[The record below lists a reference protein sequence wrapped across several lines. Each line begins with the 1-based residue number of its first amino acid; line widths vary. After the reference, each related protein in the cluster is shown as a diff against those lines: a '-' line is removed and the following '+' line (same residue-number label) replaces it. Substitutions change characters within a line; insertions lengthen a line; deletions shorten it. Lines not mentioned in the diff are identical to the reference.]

1 MSMAEENIDSE
12 ELEGA
17 TVELEDEQVSGVEA
31 DLADDASETRTKVRR
46 KSDGDDELENYS
58 EGVKKRINQLTA
70 KRKAASEEA
79 EAAVQYAQQVHQENQ
94 QMKAR
99 LQQLDQGYR
108 SEYEGRVVS
117 QEQQAKRAL
126 TEAHEA
132 GDYEKVAEAQSALS
146 QVAIEKERIRLQTA
160 KAQRDA
166 QQREQQAQQQQQQQ
180 QYQQQQPQ
188 RQAADPKL
196 EKWLSKND
204 WFEKDNV
211 MKAAATAIHN
221 QIVGDE
227 GFDPSTDE
235 YYAEIDKRIRKEMP
249 HKFQAKQQN
258 AQVVTATRSA
268 RDSESRENAERIQQW
283 RPGSA
288 LDAPEPPIGF
298 KHRWIRESVLEYD
311 DKTNVHKKR
320 QEGWEL
326 VRAEEYPDYVG
337 PIVDEGRN
345 AGTIGVGGLV
355 LARIPNELVLQ
366 RNRHF
371 QNVAKNQMDAVDRDW
386 MRENNALMPK
396 LAPQRKSSVS
406 FGSKG
411 SKQGD

>member
-1 MSMAEENIDSE
+1 MVEENINSE
-12 ELEGA
+12 DLEGE
-17 TVELEDEQVSGVEA
+17 TVELDDEEVSGAEA
-31 DLADDASETRTKVRR
+31 YIGNAVDVTDEVNQTRTKVRK
-46 KSDGDDELENYS
+46 KSEGDDELENYS
-58 EGVKKRINQLTA
+58 EGVQKRINQLTA

-108 SEYEGRVVS
+108 AEYEGRVVS

-132 GDYEKVAEAQSALS
+132 GDYERVAEAQSALS

-221 QIVGDE
+221 QIVSDE

-235 YYAEIDKRIRKEMP
+235 YYTEIDRRIRKEMP

-258 AQVVTATRSA
+258 AQVVTPASGNGRSLKSGRKRSVELTPGQVA
-268 RDSESRENAERIQQW
+268 FANKMRIPLDVYAKEVVKLESRSE
-283 RPGSA
+283 
-288 LDAPEPPIGF
+288 
-298 KHRWIRESVLEYD
+298 
-311 DKTNVHKKR
+311 
-320 QEGWEL
+320 
-326 VRAEEYPDYVG
+326 
-337 PIVDEGRN
+337 
-345 AGTIGVGGLV
+345 
-355 LARIPNELVLQ
+355 
-366 RNRHF
+366 
-371 QNVAKNQMDAVDRDW
+371 
-386 MRENNALMPK
+386 
-396 LAPQRKSSVS
+396 
-406 FGSKG
+406 
-411 SKQGD
+411 

>member
-1 MSMAEENIDSE
+1 MSMVENMENEEFNGTTIEVEEDSE
-12 ELEGA
+12 E
-17 TVELEDEQVSGVEA
+17 QSGSEA
-31 DLADDASETRTKVRR
+31 VVASEEPDETRTKVRK
-46 KSDGDDELENYS
+46 KSEGDDELENYS
-58 EGVKKRINQLTA
+58 EGVQKRINQLTA

-108 SEYEGRVVS
+108 AEYEGRVVS

-132 GDYEKVAEAQSALS
+132 GDYERVAEAQSALS

-221 QIVGDE
+221 QIVSDE

-235 YYAEIDKRIRKEMP
+235 YYAEIDRRIRKEMP

-258 AQVVTATRSA
+258 AQVVTPASGNGRSLKSGRKRSVELTPGQVA
-268 RDSESRENAERIQQW
+268 FANKMRIPLDVYAKEVVKLESRSE
-283 RPGSA
+283 
-288 LDAPEPPIGF
+288 
-298 KHRWIRESVLEYD
+298 
-311 DKTNVHKKR
+311 
-320 QEGWEL
+320 
-326 VRAEEYPDYVG
+326 
-337 PIVDEGRN
+337 
-345 AGTIGVGGLV
+345 
-355 LARIPNELVLQ
+355 
-366 RNRHF
+366 
-371 QNVAKNQMDAVDRDW
+371 
-386 MRENNALMPK
+386 
-396 LAPQRKSSVS
+396 
-406 FGSKG
+406 
-411 SKQGD
+411 

>member
-1 MSMAEENIDSE
+1 MVENMENEEFNGTTIEVEEDSE
-12 ELEGA
+12 E
-17 TVELEDEQVSGVEA
+17 QSGSEA
-31 DLADDASETRTKVRR
+31 VVASEEPDETRTKVRK
-46 KSDGDDELENYS
+46 KSEGDDELENYS
-58 EGVKKRINQLTA
+58 EGVQKRINQLTA

-108 SEYEGRVVS
+108 AEYEGRVVS

-132 GDYEKVAEAQSALS
+132 GDYERVAEAQSALS

-180 QYQQQQPQ
+180 RYQQQQPQ

-221 QIVGDE
+221 QIVSDE

-235 YYAEIDKRIRKEMP
+235 YYAEIDRRIRKEMP

-258 AQVVTATRSA
+258 AQVVTPASGNGRSLKSGRKRSVELTPGQVA
-268 RDSESRENAERIQQW
+268 FANKMRIPLDVYAKEVVKLESRSE
-283 RPGSA
+283 
-288 LDAPEPPIGF
+288 
-298 KHRWIRESVLEYD
+298 
-311 DKTNVHKKR
+311 
-320 QEGWEL
+320 
-326 VRAEEYPDYVG
+326 
-337 PIVDEGRN
+337 
-345 AGTIGVGGLV
+345 
-355 LARIPNELVLQ
+355 
-366 RNRHF
+366 
-371 QNVAKNQMDAVDRDW
+371 
-386 MRENNALMPK
+386 
-396 LAPQRKSSVS
+396 
-406 FGSKG
+406 
-411 SKQGD
+411 

>member
-1 MSMAEENIDSE
+1 MSMSEQNIDSE
-12 ELEGA
+12 DLEGA
-17 TVELEDEQVSGVEA
+17 TVELDDEQVSGAEA
-31 DLADDASETRTKVRR
+31 YIGNAVDVTDEVNQTRTKVRK
-46 KSDGDDELENYS
+46 KSEGDDELENYS
-58 EGVKKRINQLTA
+58 EGVQKRINQLTA

-108 SEYEGRVVS
+108 AEYEGRVVS

-132 GDYEKVAEAQSALS
+132 GDYERVAEAQSALS

-221 QIVGDE
+221 QIVSDE

-235 YYAEIDKRIRKEMP
+235 YYTEIDRRIRKEMP

-258 AQVVTATRSA
+258 AQVVTPASGNGRSLKSGRKRSVELTPGQVA
-268 RDSESRENAERIQQW
+268 FANKMRIPLDVYAKEVVKLESRSE
-283 RPGSA
+283 
-288 LDAPEPPIGF
+288 
-298 KHRWIRESVLEYD
+298 
-311 DKTNVHKKR
+311 
-320 QEGWEL
+320 
-326 VRAEEYPDYVG
+326 
-337 PIVDEGRN
+337 
-345 AGTIGVGGLV
+345 
-355 LARIPNELVLQ
+355 
-366 RNRHF
+366 
-371 QNVAKNQMDAVDRDW
+371 
-386 MRENNALMPK
+386 
-396 LAPQRKSSVS
+396 
-406 FGSKG
+406 
-411 SKQGD
+411 

>member
-1 MSMAEENIDSE
+1 MSMVENMENEEFNGTTIEVEEDSE
-12 ELEGA
+12 EQSGSE
-17 TVELEDEQVSGVEA
+17 TVV
-31 DLADDASETRTKVRR
+31 ASEEPDETRTKVRK
-46 KSDGDDELENYS
+46 KSEGDDELENYS
-58 EGVKKRINQLTA
+58 EGVQKRINQLTA

-108 SEYEGRVVS
+108 AEYEGRVVS

-132 GDYEKVAEAQSALS
+132 GDYERVAEAQSALS

-221 QIVGDE
+221 QIVSDE

-235 YYAEIDKRIRKEMP
+235 YYTEIDRRIRKEMP

-258 AQVVTATRSA
+258 AQVVTPASGNGRSLKSGRKRSVELTPGQVA
-268 RDSESRENAERIQQW
+268 FANKMRIPLDVYAKEVVKLESRSE
-283 RPGSA
+283 
-288 LDAPEPPIGF
+288 
-298 KHRWIRESVLEYD
+298 
-311 DKTNVHKKR
+311 
-320 QEGWEL
+320 
-326 VRAEEYPDYVG
+326 
-337 PIVDEGRN
+337 
-345 AGTIGVGGLV
+345 
-355 LARIPNELVLQ
+355 
-366 RNRHF
+366 
-371 QNVAKNQMDAVDRDW
+371 
-386 MRENNALMPK
+386 
-396 LAPQRKSSVS
+396 
-406 FGSKG
+406 
-411 SKQGD
+411 

>member
-1 MSMAEENIDSE
+1 MSMVENMENEEFNGTTIEVEEDSKEQSGSETVVASE
-12 ELEGA
+12 EP
-17 TVELEDEQVSGVEA
+17 D
-31 DLADDASETRTKVRR
+31 ETRTKVRKR
-46 KSDGDDELENYS
+46 SEGDDELENYS
-58 EGVKKRINQLTA
+58 EGVQKRINQLTA

-108 SEYEGRVVS
+108 AEYEGRVVS

-132 GDYEKVAEAQSALS
+132 GDYERVAEAQSALS

-221 QIVGDE
+221 QIVSDE

-235 YYAEIDKRIRKEMP
+235 YYAEIDRRIRKEMP

-258 AQVVTATRSA
+258 AQVVTPASGNGRSLKSGRKRSVELTPGQVA
-268 RDSESRENAERIQQW
+268 FANKMRIPLDVYAKEVVKLESRSE
-283 RPGSA
+283 
-288 LDAPEPPIGF
+288 
-298 KHRWIRESVLEYD
+298 
-311 DKTNVHKKR
+311 
-320 QEGWEL
+320 
-326 VRAEEYPDYVG
+326 
-337 PIVDEGRN
+337 
-345 AGTIGVGGLV
+345 
-355 LARIPNELVLQ
+355 
-366 RNRHF
+366 
-371 QNVAKNQMDAVDRDW
+371 
-386 MRENNALMPK
+386 
-396 LAPQRKSSVS
+396 
-406 FGSKG
+406 
-411 SKQGD
+411 

>member
-1 MSMAEENIDSE
+1 MSMSEQNIDSE
-12 ELEGA
+12 DLEGA
-17 TVELEDEQVSGVEA
+17 TVELDDEQVSGAEA
-31 DLADDASETRTKVRR
+31 YIGNAVDVTDEVNQTRTKVRK
-46 KSDGDDELENYS
+46 KSEGDDELENYS
-58 EGVKKRINQLTA
+58 EGVQKRINQLTA

-108 SEYEGRVVS
+108 AEYEGRVVS

-132 GDYEKVAEAQSALS
+132 GDYERVAEAQSALS

-204 WFEKDNV
+204 WFEKDTV
-211 MKAAATAIHN
+211 MNAAATAIHK
-221 QIVGDE
+221 QIVNDE

-235 YYAEIDKRIRKEMP
+235 YYSEIDRRIRREMP

-258 AQVVTATRSA
+258 AQVVTPASGNGRSLKSGRKRSVELTPGQVA
-268 RDSESRENAERIQQW
+268 FANKMRIPLDVYAKEVVKLESRSE
-283 RPGSA
+283 
-288 LDAPEPPIGF
+288 
-298 KHRWIRESVLEYD
+298 
-311 DKTNVHKKR
+311 
-320 QEGWEL
+320 
-326 VRAEEYPDYVG
+326 
-337 PIVDEGRN
+337 
-345 AGTIGVGGLV
+345 
-355 LARIPNELVLQ
+355 
-366 RNRHF
+366 
-371 QNVAKNQMDAVDRDW
+371 
-386 MRENNALMPK
+386 
-396 LAPQRKSSVS
+396 
-406 FGSKG
+406 
-411 SKQGD
+411 

>member
-1 MSMAEENIDSE
+1 MSMVENMENEEFNGTTIEVEEDSE
-12 ELEGA
+12 EQSGSE
-17 TVELEDEQVSGVEA
+17 TVV
-31 DLADDASETRTKVRR
+31 ASEEPDETRTKVRK
-46 KSDGDDELENYS
+46 KSEGDDELENYS
-58 EGVKKRINQLTA
+58 EGVQKRINQLTA

-108 SEYEGRVVS
+108 AEYEGRVVS

-132 GDYEKVAEAQSALS
+132 GDYERVAEAQSALS

-221 QIVGDE
+221 QIVSDE

-235 YYAEIDKRIRKEMP
+235 YYAEIDRRIRKEMP

-258 AQVVTATRSA
+258 AQVVTPASGNGRSLKSGRKRSVELTPGQVA
-268 RDSESRENAERIQQW
+268 FANKMRIPLDIYAKEVVKIESRSE
-283 RPGSA
+283 
-288 LDAPEPPIGF
+288 
-298 KHRWIRESVLEYD
+298 
-311 DKTNVHKKR
+311 
-320 QEGWEL
+320 
-326 VRAEEYPDYVG
+326 
-337 PIVDEGRN
+337 
-345 AGTIGVGGLV
+345 
-355 LARIPNELVLQ
+355 
-366 RNRHF
+366 
-371 QNVAKNQMDAVDRDW
+371 
-386 MRENNALMPK
+386 
-396 LAPQRKSSVS
+396 
-406 FGSKG
+406 
-411 SKQGD
+411 

>member
-1 MSMAEENIDSE
+1 MSMVENMENEEFNGTTIEVEEDSE
-12 ELEGA
+12 E
-17 TVELEDEQVSGVEA
+17 QSGSEA
-31 DLADDASETRTKVRR
+31 VVASEEPDETRTKVRK
-46 KSDGDDELENYS
+46 KSEGDDELENYS
-58 EGVKKRINQLTA
+58 EGVQKRINQLTA

-108 SEYEGRVVS
+108 AEYEGRVVS

-132 GDYEKVAEAQSALS
+132 GDYERVAEAQSALS

-166 QQREQQAQQQQQQQ
+166 QQLEQQAQQQQQQQ

-204 WFEKDNV
+204 WFEKDIV
-211 MKAAATAIHN
+211 MNAAATAIHK
-221 QIVGDE
+221 QIVNDE

-235 YYAEIDKRIRKEMP
+235 YYAEIDRRIRKEMP

-258 AQVVTATRSA
+258 AQVVTPASGNGRSLKSGRKRSVELTPGQVA
-268 RDSESRENAERIQQW
+268 FANKMRIPLDVYAKEVVKLESRSE
-283 RPGSA
+283 
-288 LDAPEPPIGF
+288 
-298 KHRWIRESVLEYD
+298 
-311 DKTNVHKKR
+311 
-320 QEGWEL
+320 
-326 VRAEEYPDYVG
+326 
-337 PIVDEGRN
+337 
-345 AGTIGVGGLV
+345 
-355 LARIPNELVLQ
+355 
-366 RNRHF
+366 
-371 QNVAKNQMDAVDRDW
+371 
-386 MRENNALMPK
+386 
-396 LAPQRKSSVS
+396 
-406 FGSKG
+406 
-411 SKQGD
+411 

>member
-1 MSMAEENIDSE
+1 MSMAEESMENKEFNGTTI
-12 ELEGA
+12 ELE
-17 TVELEDEQVSGVEA
+17 EDSQESSAVEA
-31 DLADDASETRTKVRR
+31 ADSDSNSDETRTKVR
-46 KSDGDDELENYS
+46 KSSDGDDELESYS

-70 KRKAASEEA
+70 RRKAATEEA

-160 KAQRDA
+160 KAKREE
-166 QQREQQAQQQQQQQ
+166 QQRQYEAEQQQQR
-180 QYQQQQPQ
+180 QQQPQQQQ

-221 QIVGDE
+221 QIVGEE
-227 GFDPSTDE
+227 GFDPTTDE
-235 YYAEIDKRIRKEMP
+235 YYFEIDKRIRKEMP

-258 AQVVTATRSA
+258 AQVVTPASGNGRSLKSGRKRSVELTPGQVA
-268 RDSESRENAERIQQW
+268 FANKMRIPLEVYAKEVVKLESR
-283 RPGSA
+283 S
-288 LDAPEPPIGF
+288 D
-298 KHRWIRESVLEYD
+298 
-311 DKTNVHKKR
+311 
-320 QEGWEL
+320 
-326 VRAEEYPDYVG
+326 
-337 PIVDEGRN
+337 
-345 AGTIGVGGLV
+345 
-355 LARIPNELVLQ
+355 
-366 RNRHF
+366 
-371 QNVAKNQMDAVDRDW
+371 
-386 MRENNALMPK
+386 
-396 LAPQRKSSVS
+396 
-406 FGSKG
+406 
-411 SKQGD
+411 

>member
-1 MSMAEENIDSE
+1 MSMVENMENEEFNGTTIEVEEDSE
-12 ELEGA
+12 EQSGSE
-17 TVELEDEQVSGVEA
+17 TVV
-31 DLADDASETRTKVRR
+31 ASEEPDETRTKVRK
-46 KSDGDDELENYS
+46 KSEGDDELENYS
-58 EGVKKRINQLTA
+58 EGVQKRINQLTA

-108 SEYEGRVVS
+108 AEYEGRVVS

-132 GDYEKVAEAQSALS
+132 GDYERVAEAQSALS

-166 QQREQQAQQQQQQQ
+166 QQLEQQAQQQQQQQ

-204 WFEKDNV
+204 WFEKDIV
-211 MKAAATAIHN
+211 MNAAATAIHK
-221 QIVGDE
+221 QIVNDE

-235 YYAEIDKRIRKEMP
+235 YYAEIDRRIRKEMP

-258 AQVVTATRSA
+258 AQVVTPASGNGRSLKSGRKRSVELTPGQVA
-268 RDSESRENAERIQQW
+268 FANKMRIPLDVYAKEVVKLESRSE
-283 RPGSA
+283 
-288 LDAPEPPIGF
+288 
-298 KHRWIRESVLEYD
+298 
-311 DKTNVHKKR
+311 
-320 QEGWEL
+320 
-326 VRAEEYPDYVG
+326 
-337 PIVDEGRN
+337 
-345 AGTIGVGGLV
+345 
-355 LARIPNELVLQ
+355 
-366 RNRHF
+366 
-371 QNVAKNQMDAVDRDW
+371 
-386 MRENNALMPK
+386 
-396 LAPQRKSSVS
+396 
-406 FGSKG
+406 
-411 SKQGD
+411 

>member
-1 MSMAEENIDSE
+1 MVENMENEEFNGTTIEVEEDSE
-12 ELEGA
+12 EQSGSE
-17 TVELEDEQVSGVEA
+17 TVV
-31 DLADDASETRTKVRR
+31 ASEEPDETRTKVRK
-46 KSDGDDELENYS
+46 KSEGDDELENYS
-58 EGVKKRINQLTA
+58 EGVQKRINQLTA

-108 SEYEGRVVS
+108 AEYEGRVVS

-132 GDYEKVAEAQSALS
+132 GDYERVAEAQSALS

-221 QIVGDE
+221 QIVSDE

-235 YYAEIDKRIRKEMP
+235 YYAEIDRRIRKEMP

-258 AQVVTATRSA
+258 AQVVTPASGNGRSLKSGRKRSVELTPGQVA
-268 RDSESRENAERIQQW
+268 FANKMRIPLDVYAKEVVKLESRSE
-283 RPGSA
+283 
-288 LDAPEPPIGF
+288 
-298 KHRWIRESVLEYD
+298 
-311 DKTNVHKKR
+311 
-320 QEGWEL
+320 
-326 VRAEEYPDYVG
+326 
-337 PIVDEGRN
+337 
-345 AGTIGVGGLV
+345 
-355 LARIPNELVLQ
+355 
-366 RNRHF
+366 
-371 QNVAKNQMDAVDRDW
+371 
-386 MRENNALMPK
+386 
-396 LAPQRKSSVS
+396 
-406 FGSKG
+406 
-411 SKQGD
+411 

>member
-1 MSMAEENIDSE
+1 MSMVENMENEEFNGTTIEVEEDSE
-12 ELEGA
+12 E
-17 TVELEDEQVSGVEA
+17 QSGSEA
-31 DLADDASETRTKVRR
+31 VVASEEPDETRTKVRK
-46 KSDGDDELENYS
+46 KSEGDDELENYS
-58 EGVKKRINQLTA
+58 EGVQKRINQLTA

-108 SEYEGRVVS
+108 AEYEGRVVS

-132 GDYEKVAEAQSALS
+132 GDYERVAEAQSALS

-166 QQREQQAQQQQQQQ
+166 QQQEQQAQQQQQQQ

-204 WFEKDNV
+204 WFEKDTV
-211 MKAAATAIHN
+211 MNAAATAIHK
-221 QIVGDE
+221 QIVNDE

-235 YYAEIDKRIRKEMP
+235 YYAEIDRRIRKEMP

-258 AQVVTATRSA
+258 AQVVTPASGNGRSLKSGRKRSVELTPGQVA
-268 RDSESRENAERIQQW
+268 FANKMRIPLDVYAKEVVKLESRSE
-283 RPGSA
+283 
-288 LDAPEPPIGF
+288 
-298 KHRWIRESVLEYD
+298 
-311 DKTNVHKKR
+311 
-320 QEGWEL
+320 
-326 VRAEEYPDYVG
+326 
-337 PIVDEGRN
+337 
-345 AGTIGVGGLV
+345 
-355 LARIPNELVLQ
+355 
-366 RNRHF
+366 
-371 QNVAKNQMDAVDRDW
+371 
-386 MRENNALMPK
+386 
-396 LAPQRKSSVS
+396 
-406 FGSKG
+406 
-411 SKQGD
+411 

>member
-1 MSMAEENIDSE
+1 MSMSEQNIDSE
-12 ELEGA
+12 DLEGA
-17 TVELEDEQVSGVEA
+17 TVELDDEQVSGAEA
-31 DLADDASETRTKVRR
+31 YIGNAVDVTDEVNQTRTKVRK
-46 KSDGDDELENYS
+46 KSEGDDELENYS
-58 EGVKKRINQLTA
+58 EGVQKRINQLTA

-108 SEYEGRVVS
+108 AEYEGRVVS

-132 GDYEKVAEAQSALS
+132 GDYERVAEAQSALS

-204 WFEKDNV
+204 WFEKDTV
-211 MKAAATAIHN
+211 MNAAATAIHK
-221 QIVGDE
+221 QIVNDE

-235 YYAEIDKRIRKEMP
+235 YYSEIDRRIRREMP
-249 HKFQAKQQN
+249 HKFQARQQN
-258 AQVVTATRSA
+258 AQVVTPASGNGRSLKSGRKRSVELTPGQVA
-268 RDSESRENAERIQQW
+268 FANKMRIPLDVYAKEVVKLESRSE
-283 RPGSA
+283 
-288 LDAPEPPIGF
+288 
-298 KHRWIRESVLEYD
+298 
-311 DKTNVHKKR
+311 
-320 QEGWEL
+320 
-326 VRAEEYPDYVG
+326 
-337 PIVDEGRN
+337 
-345 AGTIGVGGLV
+345 
-355 LARIPNELVLQ
+355 
-366 RNRHF
+366 
-371 QNVAKNQMDAVDRDW
+371 
-386 MRENNALMPK
+386 
-396 LAPQRKSSVS
+396 
-406 FGSKG
+406 
-411 SKQGD
+411 

>member
-1 MSMAEENIDSE
+1 MAEESMENEEFNGTTI
-12 ELEGA
+12 ELE
-17 TVELEDEQVSGVEA
+17 EDNQESSAVKAA
-31 DLADDASETRTKVRR
+31 DSDSNSDETRTKVR
-46 KSDGDDELENYS
+46 KSSDGDDELESYS

-70 KRKAASEEA
+70 RRKAATEEA

-160 KAQRDA
+160 KAKRED
-166 QQREQQAQQQQQQQ
+166 QQRQYEAEQQQQR
-180 QYQQQQPQ
+180 QQQPQQQQ

-221 QIVGDE
+221 QIVGEE
-227 GFDPSTDE
+227 GFDPTTDE
-235 YYAEIDKRIRKEMP
+235 YYSEIDKRIRKEMP

-258 AQVVTATRSA
+258 AQVVTPASGNGRSLKSGRKRSVELTPGQVA
-268 RDSESRENAERIQQW
+268 FANKMRIPLEVYAKEVVKLESR
-283 RPGSA
+283 S
-288 LDAPEPPIGF
+288 D
-298 KHRWIRESVLEYD
+298 
-311 DKTNVHKKR
+311 
-320 QEGWEL
+320 
-326 VRAEEYPDYVG
+326 
-337 PIVDEGRN
+337 
-345 AGTIGVGGLV
+345 
-355 LARIPNELVLQ
+355 
-366 RNRHF
+366 
-371 QNVAKNQMDAVDRDW
+371 
-386 MRENNALMPK
+386 
-396 LAPQRKSSVS
+396 
-406 FGSKG
+406 
-411 SKQGD
+411 

>member
-1 MSMAEENIDSE
+1 MAEESMENEEFNGTTI
-12 ELEGA
+12 ELE
-17 TVELEDEQVSGVEA
+17 EDNQESSAVEA
-31 DLADDASETRTKVRR
+31 ADSDSNSDETRTKVR
-46 KSDGDDELENYS
+46 KSSDGDDELESYS

-70 KRKAASEEA
+70 RRKAATEEA

-160 KAQRDA
+160 KAKRED
-166 QQREQQAQQQQQQQ
+166 QQRQYEAEQQQQR
-180 QYQQQQPQ
+180 QQQPQQQQ

-221 QIVGDE
+221 QIVGEE
-227 GFDPSTDE
+227 GFDPTTDE
-235 YYAEIDKRIRKEMP
+235 YYSEIDKRIRKEMP

-258 AQVVTATRSA
+258 AQVVTPASGNGRSLKSGRKRSVELTPGQVA
-268 RDSESRENAERIQQW
+268 FANKMRIPLEVYAKEVVKLESR
-283 RPGSA
+283 S
-288 LDAPEPPIGF
+288 D
-298 KHRWIRESVLEYD
+298 
-311 DKTNVHKKR
+311 
-320 QEGWEL
+320 
-326 VRAEEYPDYVG
+326 
-337 PIVDEGRN
+337 
-345 AGTIGVGGLV
+345 
-355 LARIPNELVLQ
+355 
-366 RNRHF
+366 
-371 QNVAKNQMDAVDRDW
+371 
-386 MRENNALMPK
+386 
-396 LAPQRKSSVS
+396 
-406 FGSKG
+406 
-411 SKQGD
+411 

>member
-1 MSMAEENIDSE
+1 MSMVENMENEEFNGTTIEVEEDSE
-12 ELEGA
+12 EQSGSE
-17 TVELEDEQVSGVEA
+17 TVV
-31 DLADDASETRTKVRR
+31 ASEEPDETRTKVRK
-46 KSDGDDELENYS
+46 KSEGDDELENYS
-58 EGVKKRINQLTA
+58 EGVQKRINQLTA

-108 SEYEGRVVS
+108 AEYEGRVVS

-132 GDYEKVAEAQSALS
+132 GDYERVAEAQSALS

-180 QYQQQQPQ
+180 QYQQQQQQ

-221 QIVGDE
+221 QIVSDE

-235 YYAEIDKRIRKEMP
+235 YYAEIDRRIRKEMP

-258 AQVVTATRSA
+258 AQVVTPASGNGRSLKSGRKRSVELTPGQVA
-268 RDSESRENAERIQQW
+268 FANKMRIPLDVYAKEVVKLESRSE
-283 RPGSA
+283 
-288 LDAPEPPIGF
+288 
-298 KHRWIRESVLEYD
+298 
-311 DKTNVHKKR
+311 
-320 QEGWEL
+320 
-326 VRAEEYPDYVG
+326 
-337 PIVDEGRN
+337 
-345 AGTIGVGGLV
+345 
-355 LARIPNELVLQ
+355 
-366 RNRHF
+366 
-371 QNVAKNQMDAVDRDW
+371 
-386 MRENNALMPK
+386 
-396 LAPQRKSSVS
+396 
-406 FGSKG
+406 
-411 SKQGD
+411 

>member
-1 MSMAEENIDSE
+1 MSMAEESMENEEFNGTTIELEEDNQESSAVEAADSE
-12 ELEGA
+12 SNF
-17 TVELEDEQVSGVEA
+17 D
-31 DLADDASETRTKVRR
+31 ETRTKVR
-46 KSDGDDELENYS
+46 KSSDGDDELESYS

-70 KRKAASEEA
+70 RRKAATEEA

-160 KAQRDA
+160 KAKRED
-166 QQREQQAQQQQQQQ
+166 QQRQYEAEQQQQR
-180 QYQQQQPQ
+180 QQQPQQQQ

-221 QIVGDE
+221 QIVGEE
-227 GFDPSTDE
+227 GFDPTTDE
-235 YYAEIDKRIRKEMP
+235 YYSEIDKRIRKEMP

-258 AQVVTATRSA
+258 AQVVTPASGNGRSLKSGRKRSVELTPGQVA
-268 RDSESRENAERIQQW
+268 FANKMRIPLEVYAKEVVKLESR
-283 RPGSA
+283 S
-288 LDAPEPPIGF
+288 D
-298 KHRWIRESVLEYD
+298 
-311 DKTNVHKKR
+311 
-320 QEGWEL
+320 
-326 VRAEEYPDYVG
+326 
-337 PIVDEGRN
+337 
-345 AGTIGVGGLV
+345 
-355 LARIPNELVLQ
+355 
-366 RNRHF
+366 
-371 QNVAKNQMDAVDRDW
+371 
-386 MRENNALMPK
+386 
-396 LAPQRKSSVS
+396 
-406 FGSKG
+406 
-411 SKQGD
+411 

>member
-1 MSMAEENIDSE
+1 MSMAEESMENKEFNGTTI
-12 ELEGA
+12 ELE
-17 TVELEDEQVSGVEA
+17 EDNQESSAVEA
-31 DLADDASETRTKVRR
+31 ADSDSNSDETRTKVR
-46 KSDGDDELENYS
+46 KSSDGDDELESYS

-70 KRKAASEEA
+70 RRKAATEEA

-160 KAQRDA
+160 KAKREE
-166 QQREQQAQQQQQQQ
+166 QQRQYEAEQQQQR
-180 QYQQQQPQ
+180 QQQPQQQQ

-221 QIVGDE
+221 QIVGEE
-227 GFDPSTDE
+227 GFDPTTDE
-235 YYAEIDKRIRKEMP
+235 YYSEIDKRIRKEMP

-258 AQVVTATRSA
+258 AQVVTPASGNGRSLKSGRKRSVELTPGQVA
-268 RDSESRENAERIQQW
+268 FANKMRIPLEVYAKEVVKLESR
-283 RPGSA
+283 S
-288 LDAPEPPIGF
+288 D
-298 KHRWIRESVLEYD
+298 
-311 DKTNVHKKR
+311 
-320 QEGWEL
+320 
-326 VRAEEYPDYVG
+326 
-337 PIVDEGRN
+337 
-345 AGTIGVGGLV
+345 
-355 LARIPNELVLQ
+355 
-366 RNRHF
+366 
-371 QNVAKNQMDAVDRDW
+371 
-386 MRENNALMPK
+386 
-396 LAPQRKSSVS
+396 
-406 FGSKG
+406 
-411 SKQGD
+411 

>member
-31 DLADDASETRTKVRR
+31 DSADDASETRTKVRK

-58 EGVKKRINQLTA
+58 EGVQKRINQLTA

-79 EAAVQYAQQVHQENQ
+79 EAAVQYAQQVNQENQ

-108 SEYEGRVVS
+108 AEYEGRVVS

-166 QQREQQAQQQQQQQ
+166 QQREHQAQQHQAQQ
-180 QYQQQQPQ
+180 QQQQPQ

-221 QIVGDE
+221 QIVSDE

-235 YYAEIDKRIRKEMP
+235 YYAEIDRRIRKEMP

-258 AQVVTATRSA
+258 AQVVTPASGNGRSLKSGRKRSVELTPGQVA
-268 RDSESRENAERIQQW
+268 FANKMRIPLDVYAKEVVKIESRSE
-283 RPGSA
+283 
-288 LDAPEPPIGF
+288 
-298 KHRWIRESVLEYD
+298 
-311 DKTNVHKKR
+311 
-320 QEGWEL
+320 
-326 VRAEEYPDYVG
+326 
-337 PIVDEGRN
+337 
-345 AGTIGVGGLV
+345 
-355 LARIPNELVLQ
+355 
-366 RNRHF
+366 
-371 QNVAKNQMDAVDRDW
+371 
-386 MRENNALMPK
+386 
-396 LAPQRKSSVS
+396 
-406 FGSKG
+406 
-411 SKQGD
+411 

>member
-1 MSMAEENIDSE
+1 MAEESMENKEFNGTTI
-12 ELEGA
+12 ELE
-17 TVELEDEQVSGVEA
+17 EDSQESSAVEA
-31 DLADDASETRTKVRR
+31 ADSDSNSDETRTKVR
-46 KSDGDDELENYS
+46 KSSDGDDELESYS

-70 KRKAASEEA
+70 RRKAATEEA

-160 KAQRDA
+160 KAKREE
-166 QQREQQAQQQQQQQ
+166 QQRQYEAEQQQQR
-180 QYQQQQPQ
+180 QQQPQQQQ

-221 QIVGDE
+221 QIVGEE
-227 GFDPSTDE
+227 GFDPTTDE
-235 YYAEIDKRIRKEMP
+235 YYFEIDKRIRKEMP

-258 AQVVTATRSA
+258 AQVVTPASGNGRSLKSGRKRSVELTPGQVA
-268 RDSESRENAERIQQW
+268 FANKMRIPLEVYAKEVVKLESR
-283 RPGSA
+283 S
-288 LDAPEPPIGF
+288 D
-298 KHRWIRESVLEYD
+298 
-311 DKTNVHKKR
+311 
-320 QEGWEL
+320 
-326 VRAEEYPDYVG
+326 
-337 PIVDEGRN
+337 
-345 AGTIGVGGLV
+345 
-355 LARIPNELVLQ
+355 
-366 RNRHF
+366 
-371 QNVAKNQMDAVDRDW
+371 
-386 MRENNALMPK
+386 
-396 LAPQRKSSVS
+396 
-406 FGSKG
+406 
-411 SKQGD
+411 

>member
-1 MSMAEENIDSE
+1 MSMVENMENEEFNGTTIEVEEDSE
-12 ELEGA
+12 EQSGSE
-17 TVELEDEQVSGVEA
+17 TVV
-31 DLADDASETRTKVRR
+31 ASEEPDETRTKVRK
-46 KSDGDDELENYS
+46 KSEGDDELENYS
-58 EGVKKRINQLTA
+58 EGVQKRINQLTA

-108 SEYEGRVVS
+108 AEYEGRVVS

-132 GDYEKVAEAQSALS
+132 GDYERVAEAQSALS

-180 QYQQQQPQ
+180 QYQQQHPQ

-221 QIVGDE
+221 QIVSDE

-235 YYAEIDKRIRKEMP
+235 YYAEIDRRIRKEMP

-258 AQVVTATRSA
+258 AQVVTPASGNGRSLKSGRKRSVELTPGQVA
-268 RDSESRENAERIQQW
+268 FANKMRIPLDVYAKEVVKLESRSE
-283 RPGSA
+283 
-288 LDAPEPPIGF
+288 
-298 KHRWIRESVLEYD
+298 
-311 DKTNVHKKR
+311 
-320 QEGWEL
+320 
-326 VRAEEYPDYVG
+326 
-337 PIVDEGRN
+337 
-345 AGTIGVGGLV
+345 
-355 LARIPNELVLQ
+355 
-366 RNRHF
+366 
-371 QNVAKNQMDAVDRDW
+371 
-386 MRENNALMPK
+386 
-396 LAPQRKSSVS
+396 
-406 FGSKG
+406 
-411 SKQGD
+411 

>member
-1 MSMAEENIDSE
+1 MAEENIDSE

-258 AQVVTATRSA
+258 AQVVTPASGNGRSLKSGRKRSVELTPGQVA
-268 RDSESRENAERIQQW
+268 FANKMRIPLDIYAKEVVKIESRSE
-283 RPGSA
+283 
-288 LDAPEPPIGF
+288 
-298 KHRWIRESVLEYD
+298 
-311 DKTNVHKKR
+311 
-320 QEGWEL
+320 
-326 VRAEEYPDYVG
+326 
-337 PIVDEGRN
+337 
-345 AGTIGVGGLV
+345 
-355 LARIPNELVLQ
+355 
-366 RNRHF
+366 
-371 QNVAKNQMDAVDRDW
+371 
-386 MRENNALMPK
+386 
-396 LAPQRKSSVS
+396 
-406 FGSKG
+406 
-411 SKQGD
+411 

>member
-258 AQVVTATRSA
+258 AQVVT
-268 RDSESRENAERIQQW
+268 D
-283 RPGSA
+283 
-288 LDAPEPPIGF
+288 
-298 KHRWIRESVLEYD
+298 
-311 DKTNVHKKR
+311 
-320 QEGWEL
+320 
-326 VRAEEYPDYVG
+326 
-337 PIVDEGRN
+337 
-345 AGTIGVGGLV
+345 GL
-355 LARIPNELVLQ
+355 
-366 RNRHF
+366 
-371 QNVAKNQMDAVDRDW
+371 
-386 MRENNALMPK
+386 
-396 LAPQRKSSVS
+396 
-406 FGSKG
+406 
-411 SKQGD
+411 

>member
-1 MSMAEENIDSE
+1 MAEENIDSE

-17 TVELEDEQVSGVEA
+17 TVELDDEQVSGAEA
-31 DLADDASETRTKVRR
+31 YIGNAVDVTDEVNQTRTKARK
-46 KSDGDDELENYS
+46 KSDGDEELENYS
-58 EGVKKRINQLTA
+58 ESVQKRINQLTA

-79 EAAVQYAQQVHQENQ
+79 DAAVQYAQKVHQENQ
-94 QMKAR
+94 QIKAR

-132 GDYEKVAEAQSALS
+132 GDYEKVADAQSALS

-160 KAQRDA
+160 KANRDE
-166 QQREQQAQQQQQQQ
+166 QQRQVQVEQQKQQQ

-204 WFEKDNV
+204 WFEKDNI

-235 YYAEIDKRIRKEMP
+235 YYSEIDKRIRKEMP
-249 HKFQAKQQN
+249 QKFQAKQQN
-258 AQVVTATRSA
+258 AQVVTPASGNGRSLKSGRKRSVELTPGQVA
-268 RDSESRENAERIQQW
+268 FANKMRIPLDVYAKEVVKLESRSE
-283 RPGSA
+283 
-288 LDAPEPPIGF
+288 
-298 KHRWIRESVLEYD
+298 
-311 DKTNVHKKR
+311 
-320 QEGWEL
+320 
-326 VRAEEYPDYVG
+326 
-337 PIVDEGRN
+337 
-345 AGTIGVGGLV
+345 
-355 LARIPNELVLQ
+355 
-366 RNRHF
+366 
-371 QNVAKNQMDAVDRDW
+371 
-386 MRENNALMPK
+386 
-396 LAPQRKSSVS
+396 
-406 FGSKG
+406 
-411 SKQGD
+411 

>member
-1 MSMAEENIDSE
+1 MSMAEESMENKEFNGTTI
-12 ELEGA
+12 ELE
-17 TVELEDEQVSGVEA
+17 EDNQESSAVEA
-31 DLADDASETRTKVRR
+31 ADSDSNSDETRTKVR
-46 KSDGDDELENYS
+46 KSSDGDDELESYS

-70 KRKAASEEA
+70 RRKAATEEA

-160 KAQRDA
+160 KAKREE
-166 QQREQQAQQQQQQQ
+166 QQRQYEAEQQQQRQQQPQQQQQ
-180 QYQQQQPQ
+180 Q

-221 QIVGDE
+221 QIVGEE
-227 GFDPSTDE
+227 GFDPTTDE
-235 YYAEIDKRIRKEMP
+235 YYFEIDKRIRKEMP

-258 AQVVTATRSA
+258 AQVVTPASGNGRSLKSGRKRSVELTPGQVA
-268 RDSESRENAERIQQW
+268 FANKMRIPLEVYAKEVVKLESR
-283 RPGSA
+283 S
-288 LDAPEPPIGF
+288 D
-298 KHRWIRESVLEYD
+298 
-311 DKTNVHKKR
+311 
-320 QEGWEL
+320 
-326 VRAEEYPDYVG
+326 
-337 PIVDEGRN
+337 
-345 AGTIGVGGLV
+345 
-355 LARIPNELVLQ
+355 
-366 RNRHF
+366 
-371 QNVAKNQMDAVDRDW
+371 
-386 MRENNALMPK
+386 
-396 LAPQRKSSVS
+396 
-406 FGSKG
+406 
-411 SKQGD
+411 

>member
-204 WFEKDNV
+204 WFERDNV

-258 AQVVTATRSA
+258 AQVVTPASGNGRSLKSGRKRSVELTPGQVA
-268 RDSESRENAERIQQW
+268 FANKMRIPLDIYAKEVVKIESRSE
-283 RPGSA
+283 
-288 LDAPEPPIGF
+288 
-298 KHRWIRESVLEYD
+298 
-311 DKTNVHKKR
+311 
-320 QEGWEL
+320 
-326 VRAEEYPDYVG
+326 
-337 PIVDEGRN
+337 
-345 AGTIGVGGLV
+345 
-355 LARIPNELVLQ
+355 
-366 RNRHF
+366 
-371 QNVAKNQMDAVDRDW
+371 
-386 MRENNALMPK
+386 
-396 LAPQRKSSVS
+396 
-406 FGSKG
+406 
-411 SKQGD
+411 